1 LSRGISGGL
10 DGPTPERQ
18 TGGMIAPGP
27 VRSILVLALTAAVG
41 AACGDRPDEP
51 PAQGAAR
58 ADTVV
63 VVPLHGLALRVEPG
77 DSAPA
82 TLDVAAGTPLRLL
95 EARDGW
101 LRLATWDDR
110 AGWAAESGTVELPL
124 WVHYQR
130 ALGGAPLSDLRPGY
144 PLGDG
149 RWGVEAP
156 PPSPGVVTSAN
167 VWVLGPEPLVGS
179 VAATDVVP
187 SSCGG
192 AYRFGFLAEP
202 PTGRVAGDE
211 PLLERARLV
220 ATAAPGSSLRMLEP
234 LPATPDPIQVQ
245 AVRRLADSLGTAGRG
260 ARFAAAEWLSLGD
273 DALWVT
279 LAGEPGREQPDAP
292 SWAAAAVVLGG
303 GSEPEV
309 RLVVLPH
316 PSPGLPPAIRP
327 VLAFSTTGDGRPT
340 LFVVHRVDYDG
351 QRIELYVARS
361 RDVRAFYRGYAWGC

>member
-1 LSRGISGGL
+1 
-10 DGPTPERQ
+10 
-18 TGGMIAPGP
+18 MIAPGP
-27 VRSILVLALTAAVG
+27 ARPILVLALAAALG
-41 AACGDRPDEP
+41 AGCRDRPEEP
-51 PAQGAAR
+51 PAQDTAP

-77 DSAPA
+77 DSSPA

-110 AGWAAESGTVELPL
+110 AGWAAETGTVELPL

-144 PLGDG
+144 PVGDG

-167 VWVLGPEPLVGS
+167 VWVLGPEPLVGT
-179 VAATDVVP
+179 VTATDVVP

-192 AYRFGFLAEP
+192 AYRFGFLAESP
-202 PTGRVAGDE
+202 PGGAAGGE
-211 PLLERARLV
+211 PVLARARLV
-220 ATAAPGSSLRMLEP
+220 TTAAPGSSLQTLEP
-234 LPATPDPIQVQ
+234 RPATPDPSQVL
-245 AVRRLADSLGTAGRG
+245 AVRRLADSLGTAGGG
-260 ARFAAAEWLSLGD
+260 ARYAAAEWLSLGD
-273 DALWVT
+273 EALWAT

-292 SWAAAAVVLGG
+292 SWAAAVVVLSG

-309 RLVVLPH
+309 RLVVPPH

-351 QRIELYVARS
+351 QRIELYVARA